1 MLEKAIKGNGLYW
14 GWLGLLLVVIGVGFG
29 CYLLQLNQGLT
40 ITGMSRDVS
49 WGFYIAQ
56 FTFLVGVAASAVM
69 MVIPKYLHNYKGFS
83 RILILGEFL
92 AIASVVMCLLFIVV
106 DLGQPQ
112 RLFNVLL
119 HPTPNSILFWDM
131 VVLNGYL
138 IINLIV
144 GWVTLQAERQDVPP
158 PNWVKFFIYLSIPWA
173 ISIHT
178 VTAFLYCGLPGRG
191 YWLTAIMAP
200 KFLAGAFASGPALLI
215 LLIYAIKIVSKWNP
229 DPTGEGIQ
237 SLAKIVTYSV
247 ITLLFFFSLEVFT
260 VGYSQIPSHSAHL
273 KYLFFGLHGKGAYT
287 VWMWLSMLFMLGAS
301 IVMLFP
307 RHRKSDNVLAF
318 CCVLVFMGT
327 WIEKGLG
334 MIAGGFTPSPLHTI
348 TEYIPTK
355 LELLISLG
363 VYAAG
368 FFLLTV
374 LYKVAI
380 GVKREVDA

>member
-1 MLEKAIKGNGLYW
+1 MLEKAVKGNGLYW
-14 GWLGLLLVVIGVGFG
+14 GWLGLLLVVIGVGAG
-29 CYLLQLNQGLT
+29 CYLVQLNQGLT

-69 MVIPKYLHNYKGFS
+69 MVIPKYLHHYKGFA
-83 RILILGEFL
+83 RVLILGEFL
-92 AIASVVMCLLFIVV
+92 AIASVAMCLMFIVV

-138 IINLIV
+138 LINLLV
-144 GWVTLQAERQDVPP
+144 GWVTLQAERKEVPP
-158 PNWVKFFIYLSIPWA
+158 PNWIKFFIYLSIPWA

-215 LLIYAIKIVSKWNP
+215 LLIFVIKMVSKWNP
-229 DPTGEGIQ
+229 DPTGEAVQ
-237 SLAKIVTYSV
+237 SLAKIVTYCT
-247 ITLLFFFSLEVFT
+247 ILLLFFIALEVFT

-273 KYLFFGLHGKGAYT
+273 KYLFFGLHGKGVYT
-287 VWMWLSMLFMLGAS
+287 AWMWVSMIFMLGAS
-301 IVMLFP
+301 IVLLFP
-307 RHRKSDNVLAF
+307 GNRRSDNILAF
-318 CCVLVFMGT
+318 SCLLIFIGT
-327 WIEKGLG
+327 WIDKGLG
-334 MIAGGFTPSPLHTI
+334 MIAGGFTPSPLETI

-355 LELLISLG
+355 MELLISLG

-374 LYKVAI
+374 LYKVAV

>member
-1 MLEKAIKGNGLYW
+1 MLEKAVKGNGLYW
-14 GWLGLLLVVIGVGFG
+14 GWLGLLLAVIGVGFG
-29 CYLLQLNQGLT
+29 CYLFQLNQGLT

-83 RILILGEFL
+83 RVLILGEFL
-92 AIASVVMCLLFIVV
+92 AIASVAMCLLFIVV

-138 IINLIV
+138 FINLLV
-144 GWVTLQAERQDVPP
+144 GWVTLQAERKEIAP
-158 PNWVKFFIYLSIPWA
+158 PNWIKFFIYLSIPWA

-215 LLIYAIKIVSKWNP
+215 MLIFIIKMVSKWNP
-229 DPTGEGIQ
+229 DPTGEAVQ
-237 SLAKIVTYSV
+237 SLAKIVTYSTIV
-247 ITLLFFFSLEVFT
+247 LLFFILLEVFT
-260 VGYSQIPSHSAHL
+260 VGYSQIPSHMDHL
-273 KYLFFGLHGKGAYT
+273 KYLFFGLHGKGVYT
-287 VWMWLSMLFMLGAS
+287 AWMWVSMIFMAGAS
-301 IVMLFP
+301 VVMLFP
-307 RHRKSDNVLAF
+307 SNRRSDNILAF
-318 CCVLVFMGT
+318 SCLLIFIGT
-327 WIEKGLG
+327 WIDKGLG
-334 MIAGGFTPSPLHTI
+334 MIAGGFTPSPLEVV

-368 FFLLTV
+368 FLLLTI

-380 GVKREVDA
+380 GVKKEVDA